1 MLGIMLVDVKILNF
15 LEKKTK
21 SAKSKTSKN
30 WV

>member
-21 SAKSKTSKN
+21 SAKSKTAKN
-30 WV
+30 